1 MKKFLVTFV
10 MAWLT
15 LAATAQDSETYYRL
29 CVSEVTAMKDKW
41 PTMPND
47 QGVMEPAAAYQVSK
61 DVQMKLAA
69 EFMQTELCRAII
81 AQNDLAIGQKHQEED
96 KLILKRE
103 IKSIAI
109 HGVFHADEYNVN
121 LSRDFATKKWKLEF
135 SFHHGIYSEEP
146 VVDLIGF
153 NVDGSQQLDG
163 LNYKSAYCVIGSIA
177 HHRYEKL
184 VSGFEVTDSSFGR
197 TCESPDNSDIGHI
210 PPL

>member
-1 MKKFLVTFV
+1 MKKILVTFV
-10 MAWLT
+10 MAWLA

-61 DVQMKLAA
+61 DVQMKLAD

-81 AQNDLAIGQKHQEED
+81 AQNNLAIGQKHQEED

-109 HGVFHADEYNVN
+109 HGVFHADEYYIN
-121 LSRDFATKKWKLEF
+121 LSRDFATKK
-135 SFHHGIYSEEP
+135 
-146 VVDLIGF
+146 
-153 NVDGSQQLDG
+153 
-163 LNYKSAYCVIGSIA
+163 
-177 HHRYEKL
+177 
-184 VSGFEVTDSSFGR
+184 
-197 TCESPDNSDIGHI
+197 
-210 PPL
+210 